1 MEEVEEKVVVGEV
14 GEAEEKVEV
23 GWVERVVAGWEGEVE
38 ERVGEDWAEGVE
50 E

>member
-1 MEEVEEKVVVGEV
+1 M
-14 GEAEEKVEV
+14 EV